1 MDDKTSQ
8 SGHSGGES
16 APIRAGSKGP
26 IDTRWGNK
34 VSETSLTTTRSATSA
49 IRVLLIEDQPSF
61 AETVRTYLL
70 QAGMEVEWAANGA
83 EAHTKRAAFSPEI
96 MLVDLELPDVSG
108 FELVSTYAGRSE
120 CGIIVVTA
128 NGEEE
133 ARIAGLDSGADDYFV
148 KSGPTRELAARIH
161 ALHRRLN
168 KPPGERAG
176 RVFVDVPGRIVTGES
191 GTQERL
197 TEAEMVALETMLD
210 AAGAAVSRDW
220 LSKVAL
226 RRPMHIEDRAVD
238 QLVLKLRRKLTAV
251 GAPERLIMSSRNQG
265 YVIGEPTRFRRIA
278 SSG

>member
-1 MDDKTSQ
+1 MSEIKESTSR
-8 SGHSGGES
+8 
-16 APIRAGSKGP
+16 PV
-26 IDTRWGNK
+26 T
-34 VSETSLTTTRSATSA
+34 TS
-49 IRVLLIEDQPSF
+49 IRVLMIEDQPSF
-61 AETVRTYLL
+61 AEIVRAYLL

-83 EAHTKRAAFSPEI
+83 EAHAKRAAFKPEI

-108 FELVSTYAGRSE
+108 FELVSAYAGRSE

-128 NGEEE
+128 NGEEA

-176 RVFVDVPGRIVTGES
+176 RIFVDMPGRLVTGE
-191 GTQERL
+191 GGKQERL
-197 TEAEMVALETMLD
+197 TEAEMVALETMLE

-226 RRPMHIEDRAVD
+226 RRPMHIDDRAVD
-238 QLVLKLRRKLTAV
+238 QLVLKLRRKLSAV
-251 GAPERLIMSSRNQG
+251 GAPDRLIMSSRNQG
-265 YVIGEPTRFRRIA
+265 YGIAEPSRFRRVGPGG
-278 SSG
+278 S

>member
-1 MDDKTSQ
+1 MSEIKESTSRP
-8 SGHSGGES
+8 
-16 APIRAGSKGP
+16 A
-26 IDTRWGNK
+26 
-34 VSETSLTTTRSATSA
+34 ATS
-49 IRVLLIEDQPSF
+49 IRVLMIEDQPSF
-61 AETVRTYLL
+61 AEIVRAYLL

-83 EAHTKRAAFSPEI
+83 EAHTKRAAFKPEI

-108 FELVSTYAGRSE
+108 FELVSAYAGRSE

-128 NGEEE
+128 NGEEA

-176 RVFVDVPGRIVTGES
+176 RIFVDMPGRLVTGES
-191 GTQERL
+191 GKQERL
-197 TEAEMVALETMLD
+197 TEAEMVALETMLE

-226 RRPMHIEDRAVD
+226 RRPMHIDDRAVD
-238 QLVLKLRRKLTAV
+238 QLVLKLRRKLSAV
-251 GAPERLIMSSRNQG
+251 GAPDRLIMSSRNQG
-265 YVIGEPTRFRRIA
+265 YVIAEPSRFRRVTPCE
-278 SSG
+278 S